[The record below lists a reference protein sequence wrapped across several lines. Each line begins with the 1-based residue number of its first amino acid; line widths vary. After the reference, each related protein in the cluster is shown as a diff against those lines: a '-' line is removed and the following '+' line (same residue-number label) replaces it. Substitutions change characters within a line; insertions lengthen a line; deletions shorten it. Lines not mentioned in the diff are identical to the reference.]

1 MTILEWKIGIS
12 SFFIFDKKGQIIMY
26 VGRDMTELS
35 MMSKMDWKADELAF
49 FHHSL
54 QQMVPYLNSEGQTI
68 HREIV
73 EEIERRGG
81 LKRGEADYTHGT
93 EIAYD

>member
-1 MTILEWKIGIS
+1 
-12 SFFIFDKKGQIIMY
+12 MY

-35 MMSKMDWKADELAF
+35 MMKKSEWKDEELAF

-54 QQMVPYLNSEGQTI
+54 QQMTPYLNEEGATI
-68 HREIV
+68 HREIIK
-73 EEIERRGG
+73 EIEERGG

-93 EIAYD
+93 ETTYD

>member
-1 MTILEWKIGIS
+1 
-12 SFFIFDKKGQIIMY
+12 MY

-35 MMSKMDWKADELAF
+35 MIPKNQWEKSELAF

-54 QQMVPYLNSEGQTI
+54 QQMVPYLNAEGQTI

-73 EEIERRGG
+73 EEIENRGG
-81 LKRGEADYTHGT
+81 LTRAEADYTHGT
-93 EIAYD
+93 KTIYD

>member
-1 MTILEWKIGIS
+1 
-12 SFFIFDKKGQIIMY
+12 MY

-35 MMSKMDWKADELAF
+35 MIPKNEWEKSELAF

-54 QQMVPYLNSEGQTI
+54 QQIVPYLNAEGQSI

-73 EEIERRGG
+73 EEFENRGG

-93 EIAYD
+93 KVSYD